1 MNKKSY
7 YLILGYNFLDYFIEE
22 MKENYPMFDS
32 IDKDQAIEKMTQKNL
47 GHAAHCRRLKRSA
60 EDGLIKLYLLE
71 ITEVIPNA

>member
-22 MKENYPMFDS
+22 IKENYPMFDS
-32 IDKDQAIEKMTQKNL
+32 IDKDQAIEKTTQKT
-47 GHAAHCRRLKRSA
+47 
-60 EDGLIKLYLLE
+60 KLYLLE

>member
-22 MKENYPMFDS
+22 IKENYPMFDS
-32 IDKDQAIEKMTQKNL
+32 IDKDQAIEQIHIRQVIEKMTQKT
-47 GHAAHCRRLKRSA
+47 
-60 EDGLIKLYLLE
+60 KLYLLE